1 MKVVLTNPP
10 RRKGQRYR
18 AFYPSLGLLYLAS
31 YAETYTQI
39 RNLEINYIEGS
50 AYDLDEFV
58 KIISKINP
66 DVVGFTFTTPTS
78 PYAYEAINYIK
89 RIFPDILVVCGGP
102 HATAMP
108 FDVLKNSKT
117 DICVIGE
124 GEVTFLELLEAYAKH
139 RKFHDINGIAFRKN
153 DEIII
158 TPSRSLIS
166 NLDSIPFPAWS
177 KVDLK
182 KYSGYL
188 LKKSWPDACIM
199 STRGC
204 PFNCVFCSNPVWKY
218 NMPWFRMRS
227 PENVVKEVE
236 FLGSYGVK
244 EIFDYA
250 DEFNADI
257 KWAIKVA
264 EAISKS
270 KNDISFKLQL
280 RADRITEKLVQAI
293 SKMNCWL
300 AHVGIES
307 GCQATLNGINKQI
320 SLQQVV
326 KGLQLLKKYGIKTQ
340 GFFMILNV
348 WEENGQLRFE
358 SPEMCRPTLKFVR
371 KLISEELI
379 DNLSWSITTPLPGS
393 RLYDICLRH
402 NLIDDHMDFSCFDT
416 ERLVMNLPGV
426 RANDVAKIKFQGM
439 FLQVYCS
446 ILHGNVNL
454 RNGLILLDKIKTML
468 KYGFESLFFK

>member
-39 RNLEINYIEGS
+39 RNLEINYVEGS
-50 AYDLDEFV
+50 AYDLDEFA

-78 PYAYEAINYIK
+78 SYAYEATNYIK

-108 FDVLKNSKT
+108 IDVLKNSKT
-117 DICVIGE
+117 DVCVIGE
-124 GEVTFLELLEAYAKH
+124 GEATFLELLETYAKG
-139 RKFHDINGIAFRKN
+139 RKFSNVNGIAFLNKN
-153 DEIII
+153 NNEVVI
-158 TPSRSLIS
+158 TPNRSLIS

-182 KYSGYL
+182 KYPGYL

-218 NMPWFRMRS
+218 NKPWFRMRS
-227 PENVVKEVE
+227 PENIAKEVE
-236 FLGSYGVK
+236 FLSSYGVK

-264 EAISKS
+264 EAISKLKS
-270 KNDISFKLQL
+270 DISFKLQL
-280 RADRITEKLVQAI
+280 RADRITENLVQAL

-320 SLQQVV
+320 SLQHVV
-326 KGLQLLKKYGIKTQ
+326 KGLRLLKKYGIKTQ
-340 GFFMILNV
+340 GFFMIFNV

-358 SPEMCRPTLKFVR
+358 GPEMCRHTLRFVR
-371 KLISEELI
+371 KLISEGLI

-393 RLYDICLRH
+393 RLFDICLRH
-402 NLIDDHMDFSCFDT
+402 NLIDDHVDFSYFDT
-416 ERLVMNLPGV
+416 ERLVMNLPGI
-426 RANDVAKIKFQGM
+426 RASEVARIKFQGM
-439 FLQVYCS
+439 LSQLYCS
-446 ILHGNVNL
+446 IIHGNINL
-454 RNGLILLDKIKTML
+454 RSVPVLIQKLKTML
-468 KYGFESLFFK
+468 EYGLESLF